1 MAESKVVSRVVRFR
15 SIDALEHSRW
25 PEPVPE
31 PRQNRRRCYDHR
43 ATEYSP
49 PGSASCAESVAEA
62 TDPPNLIWLI
72 PAKEAGLSKL
82 DAVPES
88 GTAFLIP
95 GDDRTPKV
103 SLMEKGC
110 PQ

>member
-1 MAESKVVSRVVRFR
+1 
-15 SIDALEHSRW
+15 
-25 PEPVPE
+25 
-31 PRQNRRRCYDHR
+31 
-43 ATEYSP
+43 
-49 PGSASCAESVAEA
+49 VAEA

-103 SLMEKGC
+103 SLMEKGR